1 MWIDSAGR
9 EGKSRNTQD
18 SSFLPQTP
26 IRPLRKQSLVGG
38 KCLMTICAE
47 RTKPRAFGF
56 AVPQGYIKYSAL
68 FYGYYSDQRTIGWLR
83 YRLPMAYFMVGVSV
97 FGYSLMIVIRS

>member
-1 MWIDSAGR
+1 MTVLLS
-9 EGKSRNTQD
+9 
-18 SSFLPQTP
+18 LQT
-26 IRPLRKQSLVGG
+26 QSL
-38 KCLMTICAE
+38 
-47 RTKPRAFGF
+47 GF

-68 FYGYYSDQRTIGWLR
+68 FYGYYNNQRTIGWLR